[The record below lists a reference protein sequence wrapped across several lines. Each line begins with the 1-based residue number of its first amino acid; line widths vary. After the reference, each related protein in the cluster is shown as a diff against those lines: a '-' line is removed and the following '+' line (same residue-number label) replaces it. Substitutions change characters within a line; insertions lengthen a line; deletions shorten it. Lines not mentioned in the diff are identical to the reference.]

1 MTREDLK
8 IRRKFLDQFCRS
20 ESTRK
25 LLEVRS
31 DVISEHRALA
41 WFEMWLISTAT
52 AITNKETT
60 LSQEI
65 EGIGH
70 AMYKAGL
77 SDAQRIIIQHQEA
90 YQWLLD
96 NQDEK
101 DN

>member
-1 MTREDLK
+1 MTREDLE
-8 IRRKFLDQFCRS
+8 IRRKFLNQFRKS
-20 ESTRK
+20 SSTRK

-52 AITNKETT
+52 AIMNKETT
-60 LSQEI
+60 LPQEI
-65 EGIGH
+65 EDIGH

-90 YQWLLD
+90 YNWLLD
-96 NQDEK
+96 NSGE
-101 DN
+101 